1 MQSKTSNRFL
11 LIRWSGMGDVVMT
24 LPAVRWL
31 RNRFDSCHITY
42 LTDAA
47 FAKIIEH
54 SGYVDTIETI
64 DRRGFIRSRSF
75 LPSLFSLF
83 GIIWRLRRT
92 RFDFAFDLQGFGETA
107 LLAYLSGAPVRI
119 GRYKESFLRK
129 RIYTL
134 PIDADW
140 GRDHRSLF
148 FLRAV
153 TGPFGINPST
163 ATERPILSKTVSEK
177 KDALSPRIG
186 LNIGASTESRRWS
199 EQNFFQLARRLTQR
213 GYTVRFF
220 LGPQETAM
228 IETVKEICMNT
239 RWEVSVQSQ
248 IEPLMQALSECAVL
262 VSNDTGPGHLAAAL
276 DVPVVTLYSTGSP
289 ENVGPM
295 AVGVRWFRN
304 EADINDIRVDD
315 VELACVELL
324 EDKNPQI
331 IPD

>member
-1 MQSKTSNRFL
+1 MQSKTSYRFL

-31 RNRFDSCHITY
+31 RNRFGRCHITY

-47 FAKIIEH
+47 FAKIIEQ
-54 SGYVDTIETI
+54 SGCVDTIETI

-75 LPSLFSLF
+75 LPSVFSLF
-83 GIIWRLRRT
+83 GIIWRLRRA

-107 LLAYLSGAPVRI
+107 LLAYISGAPIRI

-134 PIDADW
+134 PIGADW
-140 GRDHRSLF
+140 GLDHRSLF

-153 TGPFGINPST
+153 TGPFGINPPT
-163 ATERPILSKTVSEK
+163 VAERPVLPKPVSEK
-177 KDALSPRIG
+177 KDNLSTRIG

-199 EQNFFQLARRLTQR
+199 EENFFQLARRLTQR
-213 GYTVRFF
+213 GYIVRFF
-220 LGPQETAM
+220 LGPRETDM
-228 IETVKEICMNT
+228 IETVKEVCMNS

-248 IEPLMQALSECAVL
+248 IEPLMQALAECAVL

-315 VELACVELL
+315 VEQACVELL
-324 EDKNPQI
+324 NVIKP
-331 IPD
+331 

>member
-1 MQSKTSNRFL
+1 MQSKTSYRFL
-11 LIRWSGMGDVVMT
+11 FIRWSGMGDVVMT

-31 RNRFDSCHITY
+31 RNRFDGCHITY

-47 FAKIIEH
+47 FAKIIEQ

-64 DRRGFIRSRSF
+64 DRRRFIRSRSF
-75 LPSLFSLF
+75 LPSVFSLF

-134 PIDADW
+134 HIDADW
-140 GRDHRSLF
+140 GRDHRCLF

-163 ATERPILSKTVSEK
+163 VTERPILPKTVSRK
-177 KDALSPRIG
+177 KVDISPRIG

-220 LGPQETAM
+220 LGPLETAM
-228 IETVKEICMNT
+228 IETVKEVCMNS

-248 IEPLMQALSECAVL
+248 IEPLIKALSECAVL

-304 EADINDIRVDD
+304 EADINNIRVDD
-315 VELACVELL
+315 VEQACVELL
-324 EDKNPQI
+324 GKR
-331 IPD
+331 